1 MEQHTANPSPTSNAD
16 SSEPAQPANQSA
28 ASSAAK
34 PDERAPADRSAIAGV
49 DVIERMDTGALAD
62 MAMLRANGCRCPLIA
77 KGGRGVPF
85 SGCDVTGDRVQC
97 ACRPRDAVD
106 DEGA

>member
-1 MEQHTANPSPTSNAD
+1 MEPPTANLSLTSNAD
-16 SSEPAQPANQSA
+16 SSAPAPAANQSA

-34 PDERAPADRSAIAGV
+34 PDERAPA

-77 KGGRGVPF
+77 KAGRGVPF
-85 SGCDVTGDRVQC
+85 SGCDVTGDRAQC
-97 ACRPRDAVD
+97 ACRPR
-106 DEGA
+106 EGA